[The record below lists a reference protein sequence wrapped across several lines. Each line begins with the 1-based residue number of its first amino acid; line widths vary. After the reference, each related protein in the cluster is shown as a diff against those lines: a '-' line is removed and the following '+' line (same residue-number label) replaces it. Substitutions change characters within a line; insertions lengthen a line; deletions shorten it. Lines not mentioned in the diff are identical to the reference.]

1 MAATLYVKLEDA
13 LALLDEFKGSLP
25 DSDTRVKVSELAL
38 RLCTRVDLGA
48 MSLKQHG
55 EFMEAA
61 FSAAFGPKKA

>member
-13 LALLDEFKGSLP
+13 LALLDEFKATVV
-25 DSDTRVKVSELAL
+25 DSEARVRVSELAL

-61 FSAAFGPKKA
+61 FSAAFGPKK